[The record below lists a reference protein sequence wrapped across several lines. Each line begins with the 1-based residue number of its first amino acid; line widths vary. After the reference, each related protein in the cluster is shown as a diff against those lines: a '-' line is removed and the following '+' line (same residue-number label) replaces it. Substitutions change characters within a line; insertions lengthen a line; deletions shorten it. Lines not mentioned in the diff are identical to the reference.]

1 MTAMYAIEASPLL
14 ADPRFLDRAAIV
26 AAESA
31 WTWRDVHAQA
41 IALAARM
48 ETGTAI
54 CNLCNSR
61 LAFLVTTLAAL
72 RRGCV
77 QVLPPS
83 AGPMELATM
92 LRDHHVSTVVV
103 DDDEGETRWAA
114 HAGCLRFNAA
124 PTPSTW
130 VPAHIDAWLPQW
142 DAQSTVL
149 YTSGSTG
156 TPESHPKT
164 LGQLVRGAQ
173 VLAARLEEEVPGGA
187 VALSQIVCSV
197 APQHMFGLEA
207 SVMLP
212 LVTGTPV
219 CEARPLLPADVASM
233 FAQAP
238 QGTAWVAT
246 PLHLRAFAQVEMGLP
261 HCCVVLAST
270 MPMSQGLAEQ
280 AERFSGSPVL
290 EIYGSTETGVLAMRR
305 TARGLAW
312 RPVDGVIVQ
321 PLGDGT
327 VVQGSHF
334 TSPLRLADHVEQGEH
349 GTFSLLGRRGDIIK
363 IAGRRA
369 SLASLNLCL
378 QELPGLADGV
388 LHLPS
393 TGPDTQRLVLIHSG
407 PPLDIVAAR
416 RWLRDRMDPVFVPRV
431 FIKVDQLPRTGPGKL
446 SRAALDEICDTHL
459 HGAREA

>member
-1 MTAMYAIEASPLL
+1 
-14 ADPRFLDRAAIV
+14 
-26 AAESA
+26 
-31 WTWRDVHAQA
+31 
-41 IALAARM
+41 
-48 ETGTAI
+48 
-54 CNLCNSR
+54 
-61 LAFLVTTLAAL
+61 
-72 RRGCV
+72 
-77 QVLPPS
+77 
-83 AGPMELATM
+83 
-92 LRDHHVSTVVV
+92 
-103 DDDEGETRWAA
+103 
-114 HAGCLRFNAA
+114 
-124 PTPSTW
+124 
-130 VPAHIDAWLPQW
+130 
-142 DAQSTVL
+142 
-149 YTSGSTG
+149 
-156 TPESHPKT
+156 
-164 LGQLVRGAQ
+164 
-173 VLAARLEEEVPGGA
+173 
-187 VALSQIVCSV
+187 
-197 APQHMFGLEA
+197 
-207 SVMLP
+207 
-212 LVTGTPV
+212 
-219 CEARPLLPADVASM
+219 
-233 FAQAP
+233 
-238 QGTAWVAT
+238 
-246 PLHLRAFAQVEMGLP
+246 
-261 HCCVVLAST
+261 
-270 MPMSQGLAEQ
+270 
-280 AERFSGSPVL
+280 
-290 EIYGSTETGVLAMRR
+290 
-305 TARGLAW
+305 LAW